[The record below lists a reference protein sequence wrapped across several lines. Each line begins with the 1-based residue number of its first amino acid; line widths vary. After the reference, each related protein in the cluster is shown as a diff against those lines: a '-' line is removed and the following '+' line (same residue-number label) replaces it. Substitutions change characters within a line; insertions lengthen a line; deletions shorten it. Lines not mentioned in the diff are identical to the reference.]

1 MYIALEGIKGV
12 GKSTLLAHLRDW
24 LDRANIDYQLLSPTK
39 PMPAHLWWEELATIA
54 RFEQDD
60 QFRQALYAARSN
72 YHAAQINFE
81 RGLVLGDR
89 SILTS
94 MVTRWDQTQR
104 LGISPRHYVDY
115 VRRIEWVIPL
125 PDHVILLDV
134 SDEVLLPRLAARQR
148 HYGKQDE
155 CLERLHAA
163 RAAYHALEEHADC
176 LGLSSI
182 RWHHL
187 DGNRNLH
194 ELVDC
199 IGQRIVLM
207 LAQQYQPDISTRLYS

>member
-12 GKSTLLAHLRDW
+12 GKSTLLTHLRGW
-24 LDRANIDYQLLSPTK
+24 LELAQIDYQLLSPTK
-39 PMPAHLWWEELATIA
+39 PMPSHFWWEELATIP

-72 YHAAQINFE
+72 YHAAQIDFD

-94 MVTRWDQTQR
+94 LVTRWDQTQR
-104 LGISPRHYVDY
+104 LGISPRHYVNY

-134 SDEVLLPRLAARQR
+134 ADEALLPRLAARQR

-155 CLERLHAA
+155 CIERLHAA
-163 RAAYHALEEHADC
+163 RAAYHALQEHADC
-176 LGLSSI
+176 LGLSQI
-182 RWHHL
+182 RWHHI
-187 DGNRNLH
+187 DGNRNLT
-194 ELVDC
+194 ELVNC
-199 IGQRIVLM
+199 IGQRIVMM
-207 LAQQYQPDISTRLYS
+207 LAQQYQPDTLVRLYS

>member
-12 GKSTLLAHLRDW
+12 GKSTLLTQLRGW
-24 LDRANIDYQLLSPTK
+24 LERAQIDYQLLSPTK
-39 PMPAHLWWEELATIA
+39 PMPADLWWERAAQQPI
-54 RFEQDD
+54 FEQDD

-72 YHAAQINFE
+72 YHAAHIDFDH
-81 RGLVLGDR
+81 GLILGDR
-89 SILTS
+89 SVLTS
-94 MVTRWDQTQR
+94 LVTRWDMTQC
-104 LGISPRHYVDY
+104 LGINPRDY
-115 VRRIEWVIPL
+115 VAYVRQMEWVIPL

-134 SDEVLLPRLAARQR
+134 ADEVLLPRLAARPR
-148 HYGKQDE
+148 NYGKQDE

-187 DGNRNLH
+187 DGNRNLN
-194 ELVDC
+194 ELVNC
-199 IGQRIVLM
+199 IGQHIVKM
-207 LAQQYQPDISTRLYS
+207 LAQQYQPEMSVRPYA